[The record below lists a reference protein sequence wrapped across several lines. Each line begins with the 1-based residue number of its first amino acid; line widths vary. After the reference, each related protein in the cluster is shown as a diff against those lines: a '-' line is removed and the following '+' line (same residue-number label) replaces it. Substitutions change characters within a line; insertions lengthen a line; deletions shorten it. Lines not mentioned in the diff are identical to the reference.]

1 MSTAYVVNYEKPGNF
16 SLRSRNRSVMNYHE
30 HQPSDA
36 ALVTL
41 TLTGERE
48 AFGPLLLRYYA
59 SMERLCRRLLGPTP
73 EAQDIAQEAALQA
86 FLGLAEL
93 SAPARFGAWLHA

>member
-1 MSTAYVVNYEKPGNF
+1 MSHND
-16 SLRSRNRSVMNYHE
+16 

-41 TLTGERE
+41 TLAGDRE

-59 SMERLCRRLLGPTP
+59 SVERLCRRLLGATP

-93 SAPARFGAWLHA
+93 SAPARFGAWRGLIWASAGPDAC